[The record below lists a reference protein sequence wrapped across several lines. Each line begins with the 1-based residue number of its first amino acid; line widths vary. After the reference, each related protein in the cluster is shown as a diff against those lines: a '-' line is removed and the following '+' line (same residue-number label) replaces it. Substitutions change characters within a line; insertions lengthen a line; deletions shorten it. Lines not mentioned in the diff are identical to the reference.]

1 MNAAESGAFNVPW
14 LVRTRMNCH
23 YCDREAAFAA
33 ESDELKVGLCEE
45 HFRERLQELAEADG
59 LETLKE
65 QVDVDRAE

>member
-1 MNAAESGAFNVPW
+1 MSRF
-14 LVRTRMNCH
+14 VRASMNCH

-33 ESDELKVGLCEE
+33 ESEGLKVGLCEE

-65 QVDVDRAE
+65 KVDVDRAE